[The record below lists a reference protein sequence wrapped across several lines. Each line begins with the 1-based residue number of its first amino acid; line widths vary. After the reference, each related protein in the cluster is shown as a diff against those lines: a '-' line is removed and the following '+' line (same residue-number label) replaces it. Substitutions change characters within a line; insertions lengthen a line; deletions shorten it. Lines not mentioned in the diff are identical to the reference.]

1 MMDRLAGT
9 ENYRAILARRRKGLA
24 DQLSRIFND
33 ANTFVLEI
41 GCGHGHFLT
50 AYAQAHPSKLCVG
63 IDIATERIDR
73 ALRKRSRARL
83 HNLHFIQAE
92 ARLFLE
98 TLPAGLRLDRI
109 FVLFPDP
116 WPKLRHQK
124 HRLLQP
130 DFLAALACRALPDT
144 RLHFRTDF
152 EPYFDD
158 VSTAL
163 GSATPWEPVDERWP
177 FDFETVFQSRAPIFY
192 SLTARP
198 VPKAMYPISPPGQG

>member
-1 MMDRLAGT
+1 MDSTARALRHQGIIAERRLALQIQLDQ
-9 ENYRAILARRRKGLA
+9 ILPGPEEL
-24 DQLSRIFND
+24 
-33 ANTFVLEI
+33 VLEI

-50 AYAQAHPSKLCVG
+50 AYASVHKDTLCLG

-73 ALRKRSRARL
+73 ALRKRQRSRL
-83 HNLHFIQAE
+83 PNLHFVQAE

-98 TLPAGLRLDRI
+98 TLPAHAQLARTFI
-109 FVLFPDP
+109 LFPDP

-130 DFLAALACRALPDT
+130 DFLLALARRSSPTA

-152 EPYFDD
+152 EPYFAE
-158 VSTAL
+158 VSAAL
-163 GSATPWEPVDERWP
+163 GQANGWVRVDEEWP
-177 FDFETVFQSRAPIFY
+177 FDFETVFQSRAKAFS

-198 VPKAMYPISPPGQG
+198 NPARLISPPPLP